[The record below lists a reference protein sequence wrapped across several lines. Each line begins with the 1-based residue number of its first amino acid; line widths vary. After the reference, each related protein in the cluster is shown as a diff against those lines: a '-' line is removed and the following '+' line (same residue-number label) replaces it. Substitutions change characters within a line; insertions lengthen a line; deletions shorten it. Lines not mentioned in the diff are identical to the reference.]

1 MLGRNS
7 YSPDYIKAVDDRV
20 TRVLKAFDKAKPA
33 EPFASEALI
42 DIVLGLEL
50 AFVHRLRGQEGKD
63 GNPLNEVR
71 MITASVL
78 EFGGVMTA
86 DKTIKWKPEASVTGL
101 KPGDKIVLS
110 RKQVEVLADAFI
122 SEIAAK
128 FAG

>member
-1 MLGRNS
+1 MLGRAS
-7 YSPDYIKAVDDRV
+7 YSPDYIKSVDERV

-33 EPFASEALI
+33 EPFASEALL
-42 DIVLGLEL
+42 DIVLGLEM

-71 MITASVL
+71 MIVASVL
-78 EFGGVMTA
+78 EHDSIMTK
-86 DKTIKWKPEASVTGL
+86 DNTIKWKPEASITGL
-101 KPGDKIVLS
+101 KLGDKIVLS
-110 RKQVEVLADAFI
+110 GKQVQALADAFI

>member
-78 EFGGVMTA
+78 ESGGVMTA

-110 RKQVEVLADAFI
+110 RKQVEALADAFI

-128 FAG
+128 FA